1 MKKIVSALFLAFA
14 GIGFVFA
21 QNLQVS
27 VNGQAVADGE
37 TVTLNGGLDMKAQ
50 FQLTNNTEADMSI
63 VARVDDSSLPEGCSI
78 LLCGFGTCFV
88 GNTTQPATLAAGDTY
103 GDVAE
108 EDFHLEYIADV
119 EGKNWTAPVMIA
131 DETSGLEFHLTIEY
145 IAGNVAN
152 EDLNRVEIAAYPNPA
167 AEEVVFNLGNV
178 NVGAKLVLRDMSGR
192 TVKMVDAE
200 AEVSMDLEGLSS
212 GVYFYS
218 LEENGKAVVTRKL
231 VVR

>member
-1 MKKIVSALFLAFA
+1 MKKIISALFLAFA
-14 GIGFVFA
+14 GMGFGFA
-21 QNLQVS
+21 QDLQVS

-50 FQLTNNTEADMSI
+50 FQLTNNTDVDMSI
-63 VARVDDSSLPEGCSI
+63 VARVDDSSLPEGCSF
-78 LLCGFGTCFV
+78 LLCGFGVCFI

-108 EDFHLEYIADV
+108 EDFHLEYIADA
-119 EGKNWTAPVMIA
+119 EGKNWTAPVTIT
-131 DETSGLEFHLTIEY
+131 DETSGLEVHLTIEY

-167 AEEVVFNLGNV
+167 SEEVVFNLGNV
-178 NVGAKLVLRDMSGR
+178 NAGAKLVLRDMSGR
-192 TVKMVDAE
+192 TVKMVEAQ
-200 AEVSMDLEGLSS
+200 AEVRMDVDGLNA

-218 LEENGKAVVTRKL
+218 LEENGKAVATRKL